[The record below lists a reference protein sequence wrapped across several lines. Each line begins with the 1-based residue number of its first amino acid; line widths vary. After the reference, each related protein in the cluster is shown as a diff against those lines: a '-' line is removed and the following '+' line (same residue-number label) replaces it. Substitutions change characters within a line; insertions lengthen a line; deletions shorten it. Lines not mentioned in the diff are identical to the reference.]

1 MADQGFDKSFSEGAV
16 FIGAGVE
23 FKGTT
28 TVPGSVSV
36 DGKFEGTLKAKHL
49 IVGQSGRCVSGQI
62 SVETAEIRGAVAD
75 HLMVE
80 SKLTLRGT
88 GSVSGSVSYSK
99 IMVEEGGE
107 LSGTIEKISSDAGKA
122 KAEGNVLQLQRSGED

>member
-1 MADQGFDKSFSEGAV
+1 MADPAFDKSSEGAV

-23 FKGTT
+23 FKGTM

-36 DGKFEGTLKAKHL
+36 DGKFEGTLKAKNL
-49 IVGQSGRCVSGQI
+49 IVGQSGRVSGQI
-62 SVETAEIRGAVAD
+62 SVETAEIRGAVDD
-75 HLMVE
+75 HLVVE
-80 SKLTLRGT
+80 TKLALRGT
-88 GSVSGSVSYSK
+88 GSVSGSVSYSN

-107 LSGTIEKISSDAGKA
+107 LSGTIEKISSSDAGKA